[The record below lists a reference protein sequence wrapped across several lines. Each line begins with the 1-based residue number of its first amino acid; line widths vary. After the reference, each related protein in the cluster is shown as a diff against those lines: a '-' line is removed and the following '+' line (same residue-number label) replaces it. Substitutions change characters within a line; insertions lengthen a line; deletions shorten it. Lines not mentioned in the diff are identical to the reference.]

1 MAKNTPQTPT
11 QPENETEALAQN
23 PTSPEQAQQE
33 TLQPQDAANAALQ
46 AEITALREANAALTA
61 ERDAAQAALLAAQAA
76 LLAAQQAAAQAT
88 ATQPENPDADPRQ
101 AILACSADGVEFW
114 RGGVLFNHEWQ
125 RIERAEVGDEAWQR
139 IVNEPRLRIK
149 AADEYGA

>member
-1 MAKNTPQTPT
+1 
-11 QPENETEALAQN
+11 L
-23 PTSPEQAQQE
+23 QAE
-33 TLQPQDAANAALQ
+33 NAALQ

-61 ERDAAQAALLAAQAA
+61 ERNAAQAA
-76 LLAAQQAAAQAT
+76 LLAAQQVAAQAS

-125 RIERAEVGDEAWQR
+125 RIERAAVGEEAWQR

-149 AADEYGA
+149 AADEHGA

>member
-11 QPENETEALAQN
+11 QPENEDEALAQN
-23 PTSPEQAQQE
+23 PNSSEQAQQE
-33 TLQPQDAANAALQ
+33 TQQPQDAENAALQ
-46 AEITALREANAALTA
+46 AEITALREANAALTV
-61 ERDAAQAALLAAQAA
+61 ERDAAQAA

-88 ATQPENPDADPRQ
+88 ATQPETPADPRQ
-101 AILACSADGVEFW
+101 IIEAMSANGDEFW

-125 RIERAEVGDEAWQR
+125 RIERAAVGEEAWQR

>member
-61 ERDAAQAALLAAQAA
+61 ERDEAQAT
-76 LLAAQQAAAQAT
+76 LLAAQQAVSAP
-88 ATQPENPDADPRQ
+88 TQPKKPDADPRQ
-101 AILACSADGVEFW
+101 IIEAMSANGDEFW
-114 RGGVLFNHEWQ
+114 RGGVLFNGAWQ
-125 RIERAEVGDEAWQR
+125 TVYRAEVGDEAWQR

-149 AADEYGA
+149 AADEHGA

>member
-11 QPENETEALAQN
+11 QPENEDEALAQN
-23 PTSPEQAQQE
+23 PNSSEQAQQE
-33 TLQPQDAANAALQ
+33 TQQQQDAENAALQ

-61 ERDAAQAALLAAQAA
+61 ERDAAQAALLAAQ
-76 LLAAQQAAAQAT
+76 QAAAQAT
-88 ATQPENPDADPRQ
+88 TTQPETPADPRQ
-101 AILACSADGVEFW
+101 IIEAMSANGDEFW
-114 RGGVLFNHEWQ
+114 RGGVLFNGAWQ
-125 RIERAEVGDEAWQR
+125 TVYRAEVGEEAWQR

>member
-11 QPENETEALAQN
+11 QPENEAPAV
-23 PTSPEQAQQE
+23 
-33 TLQPQDAANAALQ
+33 AAPLPAPAS
-46 AEITALREANAALTA
+46 TA
-61 ERDAAQAALLAAQAA
+61 ERDAAHAA
-76 LLAAQQAAAQAT
+76 LLAAQQAAAQAS

-125 RIERAEVGDEAWQR
+125 RIERAAVGEAAWQR
-139 IVNEPRLRIK
+139 MVNEPRLRIK
-149 AADEYGA
+149 SADEYGA

>member
-1 MAKNTPQTPT
+1 MATRRAPKTANLRKQAMAKNPQSKTQT

-33 TLQPQDAANAALQ
+33 TLQPQDAANAAL
-46 AEITALREANAALTA
+46 TA
-61 ERDAAQAALLAAQAA
+61 ERDAAQAA
-76 LLAAQQAAAQAT
+76 LLAAQQAAAQAS

-101 AILACSADGVEFW
+101 AIEAMSADGTEFW

-125 RIERAEVGDEAWQR
+125 RIERAAVSEESWRR

>member
-1 MAKNTPQTPT
+1 MAKNTPETPT

-33 TLQPQDAANAALQ
+33 TLQLQDAANAALQ

-61 ERDAAQAALLAAQAA
+61 ERNAAQAA
-76 LLAAQQAAAQAT
+76 LLAAQQAAAQAS
-88 ATQPENPDADPRQ
+88 ATQPEKPDADPRQ
-101 AILACSADGVEFW
+101 AIEAMSADGTEFW

-125 RIERAEVGDEAWQR
+125 RIERAEVGEEAWQR

-149 AADEYGA
+149 AADEHGA

>member
-11 QPENETEALAQN
+11 QPENEEDKVEQSAT
-23 PTSPEQAQQE
+23 TPEQEAQAA
-33 TLQPQDAANAALQ
+33 LQAENTALQ

-61 ERDAAQAALLAAQAA
+61 ERDAAQAALLAAQ
-76 LLAAQQAAAQAT
+76 QAAAQAS
-88 ATQPENPDADPRQ
+88 ATQPEKPDADPRQ
-101 AILACSADGVEFW
+101 AIEAMSADGTEFW

-125 RIERAEVGDEAWQR
+125 RIERAAVGEEAWQR

-149 AADEYGA
+149 AADEHGA

>member
-11 QPENETEALAQN
+11 QPENEADKVEQSAT
-23 PTSPEQAQQE
+23 TPEQEAQAA
-33 TLQPQDAANAALQ
+33 LQAENTALQ

-61 ERDAAQAALLAAQAA
+61 ERDEAQAA
-76 LLAAQQAAAQAT
+76 LLAAQQAVSAP
-88 ATQPENPDADPRQ
+88 TQPKKPDADPRQ
-101 AILACSADGVEFW
+101 IIEAMSANGDEFW
-114 RGGVLFNHEWQ
+114 RGGVLFNGAWQ
-125 RIERAEVGDEAWQR
+125 TVYRAEVGDEAWQR

>member
-11 QPENETEALAQN
+11 QPENEADKVEQSAT
-23 PTSPEQAQQE
+23 TPEQEAQAA
-33 TLQPQDAANAALQ
+33 LQAENAALQ

-61 ERDAAQAALLAAQAA
+61 ERDAAQAALLAAQ
-76 LLAAQQAAAQAT
+76 QAAAQAS

-149 AADEYGA
+149 SADEYGA

>member
-1 MAKNTPQTPT
+1 MAKNTPETPT
-11 QPENETEALAQN
+11 QPENEADKVEQSAT
-23 PTSPEQAQQE
+23 TPEQEAQAA
-33 TLQPQDAANAALQ
+33 LQAENAALQ
-46 AEITALREANAALTA
+46 AEITALREENAAL
-61 ERDAAQAALLAAQAA
+61 QAARDEAQTA
-76 LLAAQQAAAQAT
+76 LLAAQQAAAQAS
-88 ATQPENPDADPRQ
+88 ATQPENPDADLRQ

-125 RIERAEVGDEAWQR
+125 RIERAEVGEEAWQR

>member
-11 QPENETEALAQN
+11 QPENEADKVGQSAT
-23 PTSPEQAQQE
+23 TPEQEAQAA
-33 TLQPQDAANAALQ
+33 LQAENAALQ

-61 ERDAAQAALLAAQAA
+61 ERDEAQAT
-76 LLAAQQAAAQAT
+76 LLAAQQAVSAP
-88 ATQPENPDADPRQ
+88 TQPKKPDADPRQ
-101 AILACSADGVEFW
+101 IIEAMSANGDEFW

-125 RIERAEVGDEAWQR
+125 RIERAAVGEEAWQR

>member
-11 QPENETEALAQN
+11 QPENEEDKVEQSAT
-23 PTSPEQAQQE
+23 TPEQEAQAA
-33 TLQPQDAANAALQ
+33 LQAENTALQ

-61 ERDAAQAALLAAQAA
+61 ERDAAQAALLAAQ
-76 LLAAQQAAAQAT
+76 QAAAQAS
-88 ATQPENPDADPRQ
+88 ATQPEKPDADPRQ
-101 AILACSADGVEFW
+101 AIEAMSADGTEFW

-125 RIERAEVGDEAWQR
+125 RIERAEVGEEAWQR

>member
-1 MAKNTPQTPT
+1 MAKNTDKTTT
-11 QPENETEALAQN
+11 QPENEDEALAQK
-23 PTSPEQAQQE
+23 
-33 TLQPQDAANAALQ
+33 
-46 AEITALREANAALTA
+46 
-61 ERDAAQAALLAAQAA
+61 
-76 LLAAQQAAAQAT
+76 AAAQAS

-101 AILACSADGVEFW
+101 AIEAMSADGTEFW

-125 RIERAEVGDEAWQR
+125 RIERAEVGEEAWQR

>member
-11 QPENETEALAQN
+11 QPENEDEALAQN
-23 PTSPEQAQQE
+23 PNSPEQAQQE
-33 TLQPQDAANAALQ
+33 TQQQHDAENAALQ

-61 ERDAAQAALLAAQAA
+61 ERDAAQAALLAAQ
-76 LLAAQQAAAQAT
+76 QAAAQAT
-88 ATQPENPDADPRQ
+88 ATQPEKPDADPRQ
-101 AILACSADGVEFW
+101 AIEAMSANGDEFW
-114 RGGVLFNHEWQ
+114 RGGVLFNGAWQ
-125 RIERAEVGDEAWQR
+125 TIYRAEVGEEAWQR

>member
-11 QPENETEALAQN
+11 QPENEEDKVEQSAT
-23 PTSPEQAQQE
+23 TPEQEAQAA
-33 TLQPQDAANAALQ
+33 LQAENTALQ

-61 ERDAAQAALLAAQAA
+61 ERDAAQAALLAAQ
-76 LLAAQQAAAQAT
+76 QAAAQAS
-88 ATQPENPDADPRQ
+88 ATQPEKPDADPRQ
-101 AILACSADGVEFW
+101 AIEAMSADGTEFW

-125 RIERAEVGDEAWQR
+125 RIERAEVGEEAWQR

-149 AADEYGA
+149 SADEYGA

>member
-1 MAKNTPQTPT
+1 MATRRAPKTANLRKQAMAKNPQSKTQT

-33 TLQPQDAANAALQ
+33 TLQPQDAANAAL
-46 AEITALREANAALTA
+46 TT
-61 ERDAAQAALLAAQAA
+61 ERDAAQAS
-76 LLAAQQAAAQAT
+76 

-125 RIERAEVGDEAWQR
+125 RI
-139 IVNEPRLRIK
+139 VNEPRLRIK

>member
-1 MAKNTPQTPT
+1 MAKNTPETPT
-11 QPENETEALAQN
+11 QPENEADKVGQSAT
-23 PTSPEQAQQE
+23 TPEQEAQAA
-33 TLQPQDAANAALQ
+33 LQAENAALQ

-61 ERDAAQAALLAAQAA
+61 ERDAAQAALLAAQ
-76 LLAAQQAAAQAT
+76 QAAAQAS

-101 AILACSADGVEFW
+101 AIEAMSADGTEFW

-125 RIERAEVGDEAWQR
+125 RIERAAVSEESWQR

-149 AADEYGA
+149 SADEYGA

>member
-1 MAKNTPQTPT
+1 MATRRAPKTANLRKQAMAKNPQSKTQT

-33 TLQPQDAANAALQ
+33 TLQPQDAANAAL
-46 AEITALREANAALTA
+46 TT
-61 ERDAAQAALLAAQAA
+61 ERDAAQAS
-76 LLAAQQAAAQAT
+76 

-125 RIERAEVGDEAWQR
+125 RFERAAVGEEAWQR

>member
-1 MAKNTPQTPT
+1 MATRRAPKTANLRKQAMAKNPQSKTQT

-33 TLQPQDAANAALQ
+33 TLQPQDAANAAL
-46 AEITALREANAALTA
+46 TT
-61 ERDAAQAALLAAQAA
+61 ERDAAQAS
-76 LLAAQQAAAQAT
+76 

-125 RIERAEVGDEAWQR
+125 RIERAAVGEEAWQR

>member
-11 QPENETEALAQN
+11 QPENEDEALAQN
-23 PTSPEQAQQE
+23 PNSPEQAQQE
-33 TLQPQDAANAALQ
+33 TQQQHDAENAALQ

-61 ERDAAQAALLAAQAA
+61 ERDAAQAA

-114 RGGVLFNHEWQ
+114 RGGVLFNGAWQ
-125 RIERAEVGDEAWQR
+125 TVYRAEVGEEAWQR

>member
-11 QPENETEALAQN
+11 QPENEDEALAQN
-23 PTSPEQAQQE
+23 PNSSEQAQQE
-33 TLQPQDAANAALQ
+33 TQQQQDAENAALQ
-46 AEITALREANAALTA
+46 AEITALREANAALTT
-61 ERDAAQAALLAAQAA
+61 ERDAAQAALLAAQ
-76 LLAAQQAAAQAT
+76 QATAQAS

-125 RIERAEVGDEAWQR
+125 RIERAAVGEAAWQR
-139 IVNEPRLRIK
+139 MVNEPRLRIK
-149 AADEYGA
+149 AVDEHGA